1 MWLPCPF
8 NITESNHI
16 EFSYRLAK
24 PAGTLCTSFCLCYR
38 HDACAARRFGGG
50 KLPAGRGRFRTIY
63 EFLGGRPL
71 RPDMAG
77 NYVLADRAGR
87 LYALPNVTL
96 TVSEIRISFSL
107 IFALFRYLRI
117 VIACYFGLEIHIIV
131 CWSEDLVSI
140 IAECLGHRGRHFWV
154 ST

>member
-1 MWLPCPF
+1 METANQAANSNTAKRRTESYADSAAEWTRQPHQRNIEPSKTASSPF

-77 NYVLADRAGR
+77 NYVLADRAGW
-87 LYALPNVTL
+87 LYVT
-96 TVSEIRISFSL
+96 
-107 IFALFRYLRI
+107 
-117 VIACYFGLEIHIIV
+117 
-131 CWSEDLVSI
+131 
-140 IAECLGHRGRHFWV
+140 
-154 ST
+154 

>member
-1 MWLPCPF
+1 MAAEKQAANPETAKRRTESYADSTAEWTRQPHQRNIEPSKTASIPF

-107 IFALFRYLRI
+107 IFALFRYL
-117 VIACYFGLEIHIIV
+117 
-131 CWSEDLVSI
+131 
-140 IAECLGHRGRHFWV
+140 
-154 ST
+154 